1 MPYSFKGGVHPP
13 ENKKR
18 SAFKPSEI
26 LAAPERLYFPMQMHV
41 GAPCAP
47 TVKKGDNVCV
57 GQVIGFSDAP
67 ISALIHSSVSGTVA
81 DIKEWD
87 HPSGRKVMTVIIE
100 NDNKFTVAP
109 EVLERE
115 AKAKEKDPLD
125 RTPEEVIEAIRL
137 AGIVGMG
144 GAGFPTAFKIRS
156 VLGQIHTLIIN
167 AAECEPYIT
176 ADNRL
181 LVERMDDALLGIRIL
196 MKTLGVS
203 HATLAI
209 ESNKEE
215 AIEMLRERLDGT
227 GIMLRILRTK
237 YPQGSEKHIIRAV
250 TGREV
255 PPGKLP
261 GDIGCAV
268 FNPASCAAIYDA
280 VAKGLPLISRFVTI
294 SGSAIGNPQNLQVR
308 IGTPI
313 SCLIS
318 AAGGY
323 SLPPQRILI
332 GRPIMG
338 TAQYTTEVPVL
349 KTCNSV
355 LVFGEN
361 EGLHAGSAICIRCGK
376 CVSVCPM
383 RLQPLYIRLY
393 GEKGEYEYCEK
404 KLNVRDCIECG
415 ACSYKCPGHLPL
427 VQSIRFV
434 KQRLGPVKKS

>member
-18 SAFKPSEI
+18 SAFKPSEE
-26 LAAPERLYFPMQMHV
+26 LAAPATLYFPMQMHV
-41 GAPCAP
+41 GAPCVP
-47 TVKKGDNVCV
+47 TVAKGDQVLV
-57 GQVIGFSDAP
+57 GQVIGDCDAP
-67 ISALIHSSVSGTVA
+67 VSAVIHSSVSGKVA
-81 DIKEWD
+81 DICKHD
-87 HPSGRKVMTVIIE
+87 HPSGRKVLTVVIE
-100 NDNKFTVAP
+100 NDYAYTEHP
-109 EVLERE
+109 DLIRRRE
-115 AKAKEKDPLD
+115 EAESKDPLT
-125 RTPEEVIEAIRL
+125 RTPEEVVAAVRA

-144 GAGFPTAFKIRS
+144 GAGFPTAFKLSTVIGK
-156 VLGQIHTLIIN
+156 VHTLIIN

-181 LVERMDDALLGIRIL
+181 LQERCSQTVCGIRIL
-196 MKTLGVS
+196 MNTLGVS

-215 AIEMLRERLDGT
+215 AIELLRDRLDGT

-261 GDIGCAV
+261 GDIGCTV

-280 VAKGLPLISRFVTI
+280 VAHGTPLIMRYCTL
-294 SGSAIGNPQNLQVR
+294 SGSAIGNAQNFRVR

-313 SCLIS
+313 STLIN

-323 SLPPQRILI
+323 ALIPQRIII
-332 GRPIMG
+332 GGPMMG
-338 TAQYTTEVPVL
+338 SAQYTTEVPVL

-361 EGLHAGSAICIRCGK
+361 EGLHEGTANCIRCGK

-383 RLQPLYIRLY
+383 RLQPIYIKLH
-393 GEKGEYEYCEK
+393 GEKGEYEYCEN

-415 ACSYKCPGHLPL
+415 ACAYKCPGHLPL
-427 VQSIRFV
+427 VQTIRLV
-434 KQRLGPVKKS
+434 KQKLGPVKKA

>member
-1 MPYSFKGGVHPP
+1 MFGFKFLGNTHVPHHKNTAETAPVKMTPP
-13 ENKKR
+13 TEVLIPT
-18 SAFKPSEI
+18 SQHI
-26 LAAPERLYFPMQMHV
+26 
-41 GAPCAP
+41 GAPATP
-47 TVKKGDNVCV
+47 IVKVGDEVKV
-57 GQVIGFSDAP
+57 GQLIAQASGYVSAP
-67 ISALIHSSVSGTVA
+67 VHASVSGKVVKIENCLFP
-81 DIKEWD
+81 DGREY
-87 HPSGRKVMTVIIE
+87 PSIRIE
-100 NDNKFTVAP
+100 NDGLMTLSEDVVPPA
-109 EVLERE
+109 VS
-115 AKAKEKDPLD
+115 DLD
-125 RTPEEVIEAIRL
+125 SLIEAARACGL
-137 AGIVGMG
+137 VGLG
-144 GAGFPTAFKIRS
+144 GAGFPTS
-156 VLGQIHTLIIN
+156 VKLDALKKGNIDTIVIN

-294 SGSAIGNPQNLQVR
+294 SGSAIGNPQNLRVR

-323 SLPPQRILI
+323 SLPPQRIII
-332 GRPIMG
+332 GGPMMG